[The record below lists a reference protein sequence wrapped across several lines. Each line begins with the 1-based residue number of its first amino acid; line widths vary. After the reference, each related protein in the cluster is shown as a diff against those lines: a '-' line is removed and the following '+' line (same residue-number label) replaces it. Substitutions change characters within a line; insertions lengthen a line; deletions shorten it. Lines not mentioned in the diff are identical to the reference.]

1 MNLQTLQTIV
11 LLVPPILLALSFHEY
26 MHGWV
31 ANKLGDPT
39 AERNGRLTMNPL
51 AHLDPFGTL
60 MIFLVHF
67 GWAKP
72 VPVNPI
78 NFENPKQDLTFV
90 SIAGP
95 LANMFLALLSG
106 ILLRIVGSGLFNFL
120 PINFLR
126 PFYQMIVLSLQ
137 INIALAF
144 FNLLPLPPLDGSKIL
159 FGLLPD
165 EYDHI
170 AVWLRQYGGFILMG
184 LILFG
189 YLTNVSIIGGFLRPF
204 INFFSRLFGGI

>member
-1 MNLQTLQTIV
+1 MNLQYII

-39 AERNGRLTMNPL
+39 AEMNGRLTMNPFS
-51 AHLDPFGTL
+51 HLDPFGTI

-78 NFENPKQDLTFV
+78 NFQNPKKDLTYV

-106 ILLRIVGSGLFNFL
+106 ILLRIIRMGMFNFL
-120 PINFLR
+120 PSAVLQ
-126 PFYQMIVLSLQ
+126 PFYNMVVLSLQ
-137 INIALAF
+137 INVALAF
-144 FNLLPLPPLDGSKIL
+144 FNLIPLPPLDGSKIL

-165 EYDHI
+165 EYNHI
-170 AVWLRQYGGFILMG
+170 AAWLRQYGGFILMG
-184 LILFG
+184 LILLG
-189 YLTNVSIIGGFLRPF
+189 YLSGISIIGGFLRPF

>member
-1 MNLQTLQTIV
+1 MNLQTIV

-31 ANKLGDPT
+31 AYKLGDPT
-39 AERNGRLTMNPL
+39 AEMNGRLTMNPL
-51 AHLDPFGTL
+51 SHLDPIGTI

-78 NFENPKQDLTFV
+78 NFSDPKKDMTYV
-90 SIAGP
+90 SVAGP

-106 ILLRIVGSGLFNFL
+106 ILLRIINFGLFNFL
-120 PINFLR
+120 PQPVLE
-126 PFYQMIVLSLQ
+126 PFFHMLVLSLQ

-165 EYDHI
+165 EYEHI
-170 AVWLRQYGGFILMG
+170 AVWLRQYGGYILMG
-184 LILFG
+184 LILLG
-189 YLTNVSIIGGFLRPF
+189 YFSGISIIGGFLRPF
-204 INFFSRLFGGI
+204 INFFSKLFGGI